1 MSTSGSDVRVR
12 FAPSPTGYLHVG
24 GARTAL
30 FNWFF
35 ARHHGGTLV
44 LRIEDTDLERS
55 REPWVEG
62 IESTLRWLGLDWDEG
77 PYRQSERTGAYAA
90 AAQRLLENDHA
101 YVCYCTAEELDARA
115 EEAKAEGPGSAHA
128 SSPGGSS
135 VAFGYDGR
143 CRELTAAQRATFEAE
158 GRPQSVRFRTADQ
171 GVSRFEDVIRG
182 EVAVEWSTVTDFVIV
197 RSTGAAVF
205 FLANAVDDGDMG
217 ITHVIRGEDLTD
229 STHRVLALREALGYQ
244 GRPTFAHLPLIVG
257 ADRAKLSKRHGAV
270 ALEDFAV
277 SGYLPEALRNYL
289 ALLGFSAAE
298 DGSSEVL
305 TLDELV
311 DAFDLA
317 KVNRSPAFFD
327 YEKLN
332 WMNGE
337 YIRRLPTDGFADRLR
352 PLARERYGERVD
364 EGDTLAG
371 AAAIGQVRATT
382 LVAAVEAMWFL
393 FVDEADFAIRP
404 ESLDVL
410 RATERAGEILDAVA
424 AHLETCD
431 WTPDG
436 VDLRP
441 VLDTL
446 GIKPRKG
453 LPAVYTA
460 VEGTHAGLPLFD
472 SIVLLGRERALA
484 RVRKARTFLG

>member
-1 MSTSGSDVRVR
+1 MTPRVR

-30 FNWFF
+30 FNWLY
-35 ARHHGGTLV
+35 ARHIGGTFV

-55 REPWVEG
+55 REEWVTG
-62 IESTLRWLGLDWDEG
+62 ICDTLRWLGLDWDEG

-90 AAQRLLENDHA
+90 AAQRLLENGHA

-115 EEAKAEGPGSAHA
+115 EGAKAEGRDP
-128 SSPGGSS
+128 
-135 VAFGYDGR
+135 GYDGR
-143 CRELTAAQRATFEAE
+143 CRDLTAAQRAAFEAE
-158 GRPQSVRFRTADQ
+158 GRPQSVRFRTPDQ

-182 EVAVEWSTVTDFVIV
+182 EVTVEWSTVTDFVIV

-229 STHRVLALREALGYQ
+229 STHRVLALREALGYP

-298 DGSSEVL
+298 DGSSEVFS
-305 TLDELV
+305 LDELV
-311 DAFDLA
+311 NAFDLT

-337 YIRRLPTDGFADRLR
+337 YIRRLPVDGFVDRLR

-364 EGDTLAG
+364 EGDTLAA

-382 LVAAVEAMWFL
+382 LVAAVESMWFL
-393 FVDEADFAIRP
+393 FVDEGDFAIRP
-404 ESLDVL
+404 ESLEVL
-410 RATERAGEILDAVA
+410 RATERAGEILDAAA
-424 AHLETCD
+424 AHLETCE

-484 RVRKARTFLG
+484 RVRKARPFAG

>member
-1 MSTSGSDVRVR
+1 MSTTRVR
-12 FAPSPTGYLHVG
+12 FAPAPTGFLHVG

-30 FNWFF
+30 FNWLY
-35 ARHHGGTLV
+35 ARHIGGTFV

-55 REPWVEG
+55 REEWVTG
-62 IESTLRWLGLDWDEG
+62 ICDTLRWLGLDWDEG

-90 AAQRLLENDHA
+90 AAQRLLDDGHA

-115 EEAKAEGPGSAHA
+115 EAAKAEGRDP
-128 SSPGGSS
+128 
-135 VAFGYDGR
+135 GYDGR
-143 CRELTAAQRATFEAE
+143 CRELTAAQRAAFEAE
-158 GRPQSVRFRTADQ
+158 GRPQSVRFRTRDE

-182 EVAVEWSTVTDFVIV
+182 EVTVEWSTVTDFVIV

-229 STHRVLALREALGYQ
+229 STHRVLALREALGYP

-311 DAFDLA
+311 DAFDLT

-337 YIRRLPTDGFADRLR
+337 YIRRLPTDGFVERLR

-382 LVAAVEAMWFL
+382 LVAAVESMWFL
-393 FVDEADFAIRP
+393 FVDEADIAIRP
-404 ESLDVL
+404 ESLEVL

-424 AHLETCD
+424 AHLEACD

-460 VEGTHAGLPLFD
+460 IEGMHAGLPLFD

-484 RVRKARTFLG
+484 RVRKAQALLG